1 MKRMTTICKGAALL
15 LAVALLTL
23 PLLGLA
29 APAAEARTLDSA
41 TLEQGLT
48 FTGLIGMMDPPRPEV
63 RRAVEQCYAAGIRPV
78 MITGDHKLTAVAVA
92 KELGIPFY
100 DRDIL
105 KATVQTSGFD
115 PDMVEHDQ
123 EDVSST
129 NFFFKSICSFAD
141 ASFSDTQDAIHDV
154 QKAVILHF
162 AKEGPC
168 VILGRCADEILREAG
183 MESLNVFIHA
193 DAVHRAVRASE
204 LTGCTDATELQKI
217 IAKKDNSRHTYYNHY
232 TGKKWGDS
240 HNYHLVLD
248 SGKLGYSLCAKLIIE
263 AAKGE

>member
-1 MKRMTTICKGAALL
+1 
-15 LAVALLTL
+15 
-23 PLLGLA
+23 
-29 APAAEARTLDSA
+29 
-41 TLEQGLT
+41 
-48 FTGLIGMMDPPRPEV
+48 
-63 RRAVEQCYAAGIRPV
+63 
-78 MITGDHKLTAVAVA
+78 
-92 KELGIPFY
+92 
-100 DRDIL
+100 
-105 KATVQTSGFD
+105 
-115 PDMVEHDQ
+115 MVEHDQ

-168 VILGRCADEILREAG
+168 VILGR
-183 MESLNVFIHA
+183 LNVFIHA

-248 SGKLGYSLCAKLIIE
+248 SGKLGYSLCTKLIIE

>member
-1 MKRMTTICKGAALL
+1 MDKIITISREYGA
-15 LAVALLTL
+15 
-23 PLLGLA
+23 GGH
-29 APAAEARTLDSA
+29 S
-41 TLEQGLT
+41 
-48 FTGLIGMMDPPRPEV
+48 IG
-63 RRAVEQCYAAGIRPV
+63 QQ
-78 MITGDHKLTAVAVA
+78 VA

-204 LTGCTDATELQKI
+204 LTGCTDATEDHCQKGQQPSYLLQPLYRQKVG
-217 IAKKDNSRHTYYNHY
+217 RQP
-232 TGKKWGDS
+232 
-240 HNYHLVLD
+240 
-248 SGKLGYSLCAKLIIE
+248 
-263 AAKGE
+263 

>member
-1 MKRMTTICKGAALL
+1 MDKIITISREYGA
-15 LAVALLTL
+15 
-23 PLLGLA
+23 GGH
-29 APAAEARTLDSA
+29 S
-41 TLEQGLT
+41 
-48 FTGLIGMMDPPRPEV
+48 IG
-63 RRAVEQCYAAGIRPV
+63 QQ
-78 MITGDHKLTAVAVA
+78 VA

-168 VILGRCADEILREAG
+168 VILGRCGDYVLRERKDV
-183 MESLNVFIHA
+183 LRVFVYAPKEWRLQYAKTNPLVKAKDEKGIK
-193 DAVHRAVRASE
+193 DEVE
-204 LTGCTDATELQKI
+204 KTDRNRSA
-217 IAKKDNSRHTYYNHY
+217 YYNYY
-232 TGKKWGDS
+232 TQNRWGDA
-240 HNYHLVLD
+240 HNYDLAINAALGRETCVKMILD
-248 SGKLGYSLCAKLIIE
+248 AA
-263 AAKGE
+263 AAKEKNLG

>member
-1 MKRMTTICKGAALL
+1 MNKIITISREYGAGGHSIGRR
-15 LAVALLTL
+15 VA
-23 PLLGLA
+23 
-29 APAAEARTLDSA
+29 E
-41 TLEQGLT
+41 
-48 FTGLIGMMDPPRPEV
+48 
-63 RRAVEQCYAAGIRPV
+63 
-78 MITGDHKLTAVAVA
+78 
-92 KELGIPFY
+92 ELGIPFY

-105 KATVQTSGFD
+105 KETVKTSGFD

-129 NFFFKSICSFAD
+129 NFFLKSICSFSD

-193 DAVHRAVRASE
+193 DAVHRAVRVSE
-204 LTGCTDATELQKI
+204 LTGSKDATELQKI
-217 IAKKDNSRHTYYNHY
+217 ITSRRTTAVTPTITTTPARSGGTATITSWCWTAARWATTCASGCI
-232 TGKKWGDS
+232 TGGGAGGIKRKS
-240 HNYHLVLD
+240 P
-248 SGKLGYSLCAKLIIE
+248 
-263 AAKGE
+263 

>member
-1 MKRMTTICKGAALL
+1 MDKIITISREYGA
-15 LAVALLTL
+15 
-23 PLLGLA
+23 GGH
-29 APAAEARTLDSA
+29 S
-41 TLEQGLT
+41 
-48 FTGLIGMMDPPRPEV
+48 IG
-63 RRAVEQCYAAGIRPV
+63 QQ
-78 MITGDHKLTAVAVA
+78 VA

-168 VILGRCADEILREAG
+168 VILGRCGDYVLRERP
-183 MESLNVFIHA
+183 NVLRTFVYAPLETRIQFA
-193 DAVHRAVRASE
+193 KSRPDAKDMPDRLWETQLAKHDRARAS
-204 LTGCTDATELQKI
+204 
-217 IAKKDNSRHTYYNHY
+217 YYNYY
-232 TGKKWGDS
+232 TENRWGEAK
-240 HNYHLVLD
+240 NYDLCLNAT
-248 SGKLGYSLCAKLIIE
+248 LGREACADLIVAAARAMQE
-263 AAKGE
+263 ADK

>member
-1 MKRMTTICKGAALL
+1 MNKIITISREYGA
-15 LAVALLTL
+15 
-23 PLLGLA
+23 GGH
-29 APAAEARTLDSA
+29 S
-41 TLEQGLT
+41 
-48 FTGLIGMMDPPRPEV
+48 IG
-63 RRAVEQCYAAGIRPV
+63 QQ
-78 MITGDHKLTAVAVA
+78 VA

-105 KATVQTSGFD
+105 KETVKAGGFD

-123 EDVSST
+123 EDVSTTSSIL
-129 NFFFKSICSFAD
+129 KSICSFSD

-183 MESLNVFIHA
+183 IESLNVFIHA
-193 DAVHRAVRASE
+193 DAVHRAVRVSQ
-204 LTGCTDATELQKI
+204 LTGSTNATELQRM
-217 IAKKDNSRHTYYNHY
+217 IAKKDDSRHTYYHHY

-248 SGKLGYSLCAKLIIE
+248 SGALGYDLCVKLIKE
-263 AAKGE
+263 AAQSME